1 MANTIT
7 TWSRPAWSTP
17 VVAVERTEDQK
28 TGQISVTHVSQ
39 QSCPSACPLLNDGCY
54 AETAGMQ
61 PFTTRRLNSSMIV
74 RADTIA
80 RLEAAAVDSLS
91 GRRQLRG
98 HVVGDCRTVTAA
110 GIVGASYVR
119 HSAKHGQR
127 HWTYTHSW
135 PTVPL
140 TAWRGAHVV
149 ASIHTAQEARQA
161 RTQGYQVLALATD
174 TRHPTHTPYRDRQT
188 RLKVLPCPAQFAP
201 ASGSAPVTCDR
212 CNICQDTTVLKRAGC
227 DAVAFQPDALRKQAR
242 S

>member
-1 MANTIT
+1 MAHTIK

-17 VVAVERTEDQK
+17 VVAVERSKDAK
-28 TGQISVTHVSQ
+28 TGSVSVTHVSQ
-39 QSCPSACPLLNDGCY
+39 QSCWTGCPLLNHGCY
-54 AETAGMQ
+54 AETTGMQ
-61 PFTTRRLNSSMIV
+61 PFTTRRLNSSTIV

-80 RLEAAAVDSLS
+80 RLEAAAVDRLS

-98 HVVGDCRTVTAA
+98 HVVGDCRTATAA

-119 HSAKHGQR
+119 HTAKHGQR

-140 TAWRGAHVV
+140 RAWRGAHVV

-161 RTQGYQVLALATD
+161 RAQGYQVLALATGA
-174 TRHPTHTPYRDRQT
+174 RHPTHAPYRDKQT

-201 ASGSAPVTCDR
+201 ASGSEAVTCAR
-212 CNICQDTTVLKRAGC
+212 CNICQDATVLKRAGC
-227 DAVAFQPDALRKQAR
+227 DAVAFQPDSLRKEIR
-242 S
+242 T